1 MNANEFK
8 ASGQRTGRNPQN
20 RVAIPLR
27 LREIAC
33 CVLSSAHPP
42 VTGQSRRPG
51 HPTPDAAV
59 VTSEERISALPIWR
73 GAITI
78 APLKGGLS
86 NESWLVCDDA
96 GRHVV
101 RFGKDYP
108 FHHVSRERETMTAR
122 AAHRAGFAPEVR
134 YSEPGV
140 MVTAFLGAKTF
151 GADDVR
157 ANAGRIAELIRA
169 FHDEMPKHVSG
180 AGFMFWPFHVIRD
193 YARTLEA
200 GGSRMKS
207 ALPGYLALAEE
218 LEQAQMALPVVFAH
232 NDLLPANFLDDGK
245 RLWLIDF
252 EYAGFS
258 TAMFDLAGAASNAGM
273 SAEESD
279 EFLGRYF
286 GSTPSAEIRHSH
298 AAMQCASLLRETMWA
313 LVSELHLDAP
323 GIDYVAYTGENL
335 ARLDAALDAYRR
347 TYGKTRL

>member
-27 LREIAC
+27 LREIAAR
-33 CVLSSAHPP
+33 VLSSARPP

-86 NESWLVCDDA
+86 NESWLVSDDA

-108 FHHVSRERETMTAR
+108 FHHVSREREIMTAR
-122 AAHRAGFAPEVR
+122 AAHHAGFAPEVH

-157 ANAGRIAELIRA
+157 ENLGRIAELIRT
-169 FHDEMPKHVSG
+169 FHEEMPKHVSG

-200 GGSRMKS
+200 GGSRMKD

-218 LEQAQMALPVVFAH
+218 LERAQMALPVIFGH
-232 NDLLPANFLDDGK
+232 NDLLPANVHDDGK

-273 SAEESD
+273 STEESD

-286 GSTPSAEIRHSH
+286 GSAPSSEIRRSH

-323 GIDYVAYTGENL
+323 GIDYVAYAAENL

-347 TYGKTRL
+347 IYGKTRS